1 MEKYEIQKL
10 RDLPIEGV
18 AEQMGIKVERHK
30 ALCPFHDD
38 HHASLSFNT
47 RKNNC
52 RCYVCMGDSVGTI
65 DLVMKYLG
73 KDFLSACRWLAE
85 VNGVYLEDGRK
96 REGAFSSLS
105 SEASSG
111 GGSHSEKDSGGA
123 HSGDDSGGSHSGKS
137 SSFDASRY
145 ARFFEHP
152 WLNEAAR
159 RFLFE
164 ERKIDWRVVNWCRLT
179 SWTDKKGINW
189 LQIPYFDM
197 DGRLIGIQ
205 NRNLDYRK
213 TPTDF
218 TDDTDSPSHQTEGSL
233 QTEGS
238 HQTEGSLRTERSH
251 QTEGSL
257 QTEPMAPRFRFPY
270 GARCSIYNLPVVGRL
285 KPGEKLFITEG
296 CSDCW
301 AMLSAGHKAIAIP
314 SATLL
319 KPEDKQLL
327 ADIERQY
334 QVEFHMFPDQDA
346 PGEQLFLQLREIL
359 SHLVHHQLPPGCK
372 DFSEYYLFKF
382 CK

>member
-18 AEQMGIKVERHK
+18 AQQMGMVVKRHK

-47 RKNNC
+47 RRNSC
-52 RCYVCMGDSVGTI
+52 RCYVCRGDSVGTI

-85 VNGVYLEDGRK
+85 VNGVYLEDRRK
-96 REGAFSSLS
+96 VSLS
-105 SEASSG
+105 KEASSLDA
-111 GGSHSEKDSGGA
+111 SPDTSL
-123 HSGDDSGGSHSGKS
+123 S
-137 SSFDASRY
+137 SSFDAGKY

-179 SWTDKKGINW
+179 SWTDRKGVNW
-189 LQIPYFDM
+189 LQIPYFSTE
-197 DGRLIGIQ
+197 GKLIGIQ

-213 TPTDF
+213 GGTGNAEASESDIPA
-218 TDDTDSPSHQTEGSL
+218 GSN
-233 QTEGS
+233 
-238 HQTEGSLRTERSH
+238 
-251 QTEGSL
+251 
-257 QTEPMAPRFRFPY
+257 PAPRFRFPY
-270 GARCSIYNLPVVGRL
+270 GAKCSIYNLPIVRAL
-285 KPGEKLFITEG
+285 TPGEQLFITEG

-319 KPEDKQLL
+319 KPEDKKWL
-327 ADIERQY
+327 AEIGENLHT
-334 QVEFHMFPDQDA
+334 EWHMFPDRDA
-346 PGEQLFLQLREIL
+346 PGESLFMQLKEIL
-359 SHLVHHQLPPGCK
+359 PQLVHHQLPPEYK
-372 DFSEYYLFKF
+372 DFSEYYLKE
-382 CK
+382 KK

>member
-1 MEKYEIQKL
+1 MNLVLGFMDKYEIQKL
-10 RDLPIEGV
+10 RDLPIEKV
-18 AEQMGIKVERHK
+18 AEEMGMKVKHHK

-47 RKNNC
+47 RRNSC

-96 REGAFSSLS
+96 DSLS
-105 SEASSG
+105 KEASSLDA
-111 GGSHSEKDSGGA
+111 SPDASL
-123 HSGDDSGGSHSGKS
+123 S
-137 SSFDASRY
+137 SSFDAGKY

-179 SWTDKKGINW
+179 SWTDRKGVNW
-189 LQIPYFDM
+189 LQIPYFSTE
-197 DGRLIGIQ
+197 GKLIGIQ

-213 TPTDF
+213 GGTGNAEASESDIPA
-218 TDDTDSPSHQTEGSL
+218 GSN
-233 QTEGS
+233 
-238 HQTEGSLRTERSH
+238 
-251 QTEGSL
+251 
-257 QTEPMAPRFRFPY
+257 PAPRFRFPY
-270 GARCSIYNLPVVGRL
+270 GAKCSIYNLPIVRAL
-285 KPGEKLFITEG
+285 TPGEQLFITEG

-319 KPEDKQLL
+319 KPEDKKWLAEFGSQLK
-327 ADIERQY
+327 IEW
-334 QVEFHMFPDQDA
+334 HMYPDRDA
-346 PGEQLFLQLREIL
+346 PGESLFLQLKEIL
-359 SHLVHHQLPPGCK
+359 PQLVHHQLPPGCK
-372 DFSEYYLFKF
+372 DFSEYYLKE
-382 CK
+382 KK